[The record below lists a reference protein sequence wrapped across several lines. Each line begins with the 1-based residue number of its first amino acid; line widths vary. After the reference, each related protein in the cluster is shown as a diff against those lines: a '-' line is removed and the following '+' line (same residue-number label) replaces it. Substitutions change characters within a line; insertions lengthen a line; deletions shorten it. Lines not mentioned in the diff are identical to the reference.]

1 MHSTHPQPQPSGSS
15 PPGAGADA
23 FVVQDTVRWM
33 ERAVIGLNLCPFAK
47 GVHGKGQIHYAVC
60 SATSGAGVLR
70 SLEHELRA
78 LAAMPAQER
87 DTTLL
92 MLTGCLA
99 DFLDFNDFLDESDAL
114 LESLELGGVLQ
125 IASFHPQFRF
135 AGSGPDDV
143 SNCTNRA
150 PWPTLHLLRE
160 ESLDRAVQ
168 AFPDAEAIFGRNV
181 ELLETLGA
189 DGWKAL
195 DVGARALPQD
205 TEPASPAG
213 TSA

>member
-1 MHSTHPQPQPSGSS
+1 M
-15 PPGAGADA
+15 
-23 FVVQDTVRWM
+23 QDTVRWL

-47 GVHGKGQIHYAVC
+47 GVHGKGQIHYVVC
-60 SATSGAGVLR
+60 SATGSAEVLR
-70 SLEHELRA
+70 SLEAELLA
-78 LAAMPAQER
+78 LVALPAAER
-87 DTTLL
+87 DTTLI
-92 MLTGCLA
+92 MLPACLG

-114 LESLELGGVLQ
+114 LVSLELAGVLQ

-135 AGSGPDDV
+135 AGTRDDDV

-160 ESLDRAVQ
+160 ESLDRAVE

-189 DGWKAL
+189 DGWTAL

-205 TEPASPAG
+205 SVSGEVALATGEGA
-213 TSA
+213 